1 MNNRFFSTNAFFRNY
16 RSARFT
22 RCAGSKI
29 AGTPLYSPNAW
40 VEFDEIFAGSAS
52 GEYFQGHR
60 GDFLISSWNPRYGA
74 PQCPPWGPSQVKK
87 WWKFYFFQIDF
98 FLMKSCSLVSK
109 TSLKPIFDQVSSVFR
124 PKIPFSLQGNVQ
136 VSSKCKMC
144 RTFFEP
150 TAPTDQTEYSR
161 SMKFGMV
168 TPYGNRRGVI
178 EAIFDI
184 SPLTREGWGT
194 PGGS

>member
-1 MNNRFFSTNAFFRNY
+1 MCRVQNRWHPPLQPKRLGRIWWNFCWKRLRRILSGAPRRFFNFILEPEIWSPPVPPLRPLP
-16 RSARFT
+16 
-22 RCAGSKI
+22 GQKMMKI
-29 AGTPLYSPNAW
+29 
-40 VEFDEIFAGSAS
+40 
-52 GEYFQGHR
+52 
-60 GDFLISSWNPRYGA
+60 
-74 PQCPPWGPSQVKK
+74 
-87 WWKFYFFQIDF
+87 FFQIDF

-109 TSLKPIFDQVSSVFR
+109 TSLKPIFYQVSSVFR

-184 SPLTREGWGT
+184 SPLTWEGWGT